1 MTTATQILEELQ
13 ALGTERTRRTYR
25 RHGVAGEI
33 YGVSYGDLAKLRKRI
48 ETDHDL
54 ARALWATGN
63 HDARILATTI
73 ADPRRADDALLDA
86 WARDLGDYVV
96 ADAFSDYVAKTPL
109 ARGRVEQWTRSPGE
123 WVGTAGWNLLA
134 HLAMR
139 DKTLPDE
146 YFAPYLAHIER
157 EIHGGANRVRYAMNN
172 ALIAIG
178 LRNDNLERAALAA
191 AGKIGTVVVDHGET
205 NCKTPDASSSIEK
218 AGARRQRATGQPDRV
233 AG

>member
-1 MTTATQILEELQ
+1 MTTATRVLEELQ

-25 RHGVAGEI
+25 RHGVAGES
-33 YGVSYGDLAKLRKRI
+33 YGVSYGDLTELRKKI
-48 ETDHDL
+48 KTDHDL

-63 HDARILATTI
+63 HDARILATMI
-73 ADPRRADDALLDA
+73 ADPRRADDALLAA

-109 ARGRVEQWTRSPGE
+109 ARERMPQWTRSPGE
-123 WVGTAGWNLLA
+123 WVGTVGWNLLA
-134 HLAMR
+134 HLAMH
-139 DKTLPDE
+139 DPALPDD
-146 YFAPYLAHIER
+146 YFAPYLARIEC

-178 LRNDNLERAALAA
+178 LRNDNLERAALIA

-205 NCKTPDASSSIEK
+205 GCKTPDAASSIEK
-218 AGARRQRATGQPDRV
+218 AGARRQRAAGQPGRV